1 MSKKKKSD
9 KGKPQEK
16 EKNRK
21 NLVIIALSAIL
32 VIAIVVIG
40 IQLRSNDA
48 GSEGDNVSLRRGETR
63 PTLSPDIF
71 SDPYIAG
78 TYQIA
83 KDIPHV
89 LDSLYCYCYCDRD
102 PFHHVSLLSCYV
114 DKHAAG

>member
-1 MSKKKKSD
+1 VSKKKKS
-9 KGKPQEK
+9 KKSVPQKTGKDI
-16 EKNRK
+16 KNTIIIILSV
-21 NLVIIALSAIL
+21 LVVVAIG
-32 VIAIVVIG
+32 IIG
-40 IQLRSNDA
+40 IQSRSTDS
-48 GSEGDNVSLRRGETR
+48 GKDNVSLRRGETR
-63 PTLSPDIF
+63 PTLSPALF
-71 SDPYIAG
+71 SDPFVAK